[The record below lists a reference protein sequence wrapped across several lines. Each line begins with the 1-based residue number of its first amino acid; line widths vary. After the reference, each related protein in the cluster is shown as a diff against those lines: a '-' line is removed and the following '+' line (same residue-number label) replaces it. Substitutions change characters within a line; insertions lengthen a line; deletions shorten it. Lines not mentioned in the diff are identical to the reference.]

1 MGQPPQGGVMCSD
14 ELPGEVS
21 NFDDRMKTHTPL
33 RPTPLDDDSDSLI
46 ASDLPK
52 NNEEQF
58 LIKI

>member
-1 MGQPPQGGVMCSD
+1 MCSD
-14 ELPGEVS
+14 ELPGGGS

>member
-1 MGQPPQGGVMCSD
+1 
-14 ELPGEVS
+14 
-21 NFDDRMKTHTPL
+21 MKTHAPLGRTPL
-33 RPTPLDDDSDSLI
+33 GGDSDSLI